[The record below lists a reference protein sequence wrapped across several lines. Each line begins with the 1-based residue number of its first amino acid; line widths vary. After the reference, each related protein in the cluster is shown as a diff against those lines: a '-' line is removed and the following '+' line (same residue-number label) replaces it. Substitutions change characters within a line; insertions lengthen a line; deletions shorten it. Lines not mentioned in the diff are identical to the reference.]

1 MKGILFVALGGAIGS
16 LARYAVYVFSVRL
29 WGPAIPWG
37 TLGANVVGCIV
48 IGALAGAAD
57 ARLALHPD
65 LRLFLMTGIL
75 GGFTTF
81 SAFSLDFIRL
91 LETHGSLL
99 AAGYAA
105 ASVGLSVGGATL
117 GLALARALGAP

>member
-16 LARYAVYVFSVRL
+16 LARYGVYVFSVRL

-37 TLGANVVGCIV
+37 TLGANVVGCLI

-57 ARLALHPD
+57 SRLALHPD
-65 LRLFLMTGIL
+65 IRLFLMTGIL

-81 SAFSLDFIRL
+81 SAFSLDFVRL
-91 LETHGSLL
+91 LESQGSLV
-99 AAGYAA
+99 AGGYVA
-105 ASVGLSVGGATL
+105 ASVGLSIGGAIL
-117 GLALARALGAP
+117 GLVLARALGAL